1 MVRSASVQPLCR
13 AVLVE
18 QAHGDGPRGDARV
31 AGQLRGRVREQ
42 CRDAPPPERPGH
54 CDPVNQRNAAAPES
68 GMAGLPHDPSVSDD
82 VGTARGDQARVVRL
96 RVIGQIPPRLGL
108 AVTHP
113 LDERPDG
120 RLGIALVGGLDG
132 DAGNARSATLAYAER
147 RTLVPL

>member
-1 MVRSASVQPLCR
+1 VT
-13 AVLVE
+13 
-18 QAHGDGPRGDARV
+18 
-31 AGQLRGRVREQ
+31 
-42 CRDAPPPERPGH
+42 
-54 CDPVNQRNAAAPES
+54 N
-68 GMAGLPHDPSVSDD
+68 D
-82 VGTARGDQARVVRL
+82 VGTVRGDQARVVRL

-120 RLGIALVGGLDG
+120 RLGIALVDGLDG